1 MSKFDAIWERRS
13 VRKYLPK
20 AVSKDILLEI
30 LDAARF
36 APSAHNSQ
44 PWRFIVLTEPESKRR
59 LAVAMAQSWLV
70 DLKKDGKPCDPSK
83 FSTDTSV
90 ARFVNAPVL
99 VVVCLTVKDMRQF
112 PDETRQQCEH
122 DLAVQSLGAA
132 VQNMLLMAYVR
143 QLGSCWYCAPV
154 FSKSAVREALKIP
167 EDVEPQALIALGY
180 AAEKP
185 ITPQRLPL
193 QNIAFLEEWDK
204 PL

>member
-20 AVSKDILLEI
+20 TVSKDILLEI

-36 APSAHNSQ
+36 APSAHNAQ

-59 LAVAMAQSWLV
+59 LAVAMARSWLV
-70 DLKKDGKPCDPSK
+70 DLKKDGKPCDLSK

-99 VVVCLTVKDMRQF
+99 VVVCLTVKDMHQF
-112 PDETRQQCEH
+112 PDEKRQQFEH

-132 VQNMLLMAYVR
+132 VKYVTYGICKAAGFMLVLCTGFFQICGKR
-143 QLGSCWYCAPV
+143 SIENSRRCRTSSLDRPWLCCR
-154 FSKSAVREALKIP
+154 KTNNSAEATSPKRRFF
-167 EDVEPQALIALGY
+167 G
-180 AAEKP
+180 
-185 ITPQRLPL
+185 RMG
-193 QNIAFLEEWDK
+193 
-204 PL
+204 